1 MEWSHLRNNVKIY
14 LVIYLSLPK
23 LCVLAATG
31 ETIWEKEQSSADS
44 SLCRV
49 LCNTNSV
56 LFKGSWNSLG
66 GGGAGHHICG
76 GGGDGQ
82 LICGGG
88 GDGQFICGGGGQLE
102 GSSPHVNDTP
112 TADVEVRF

>member
-1 MEWSHLRNNVKIY
+1 M
-14 LVIYLSLPK
+14 
-23 LCVLAATG
+23 
-31 ETIWEKEQSSADS
+31 
-44 SLCRV
+44 
-49 LCNTNSV
+49 

-102 GSSPHVNDTP
+102 GSSSHVNDTP
-112 TADVEVRF
+112 TADVEVRFYDGEKLLEIHL